1 MFTGTFHIKIS
12 IHKNRVCAAFNAQT
26 AHTQFFQLINLSNT
40 VMRRSEAINFGLK
53 KIIYLKI

>member
-12 IHKNRVCAAFNAQT
+12 IHKNRVCAAFT
-26 AHTQFFQLINLSNT
+26 HKLHKQFFQLINLSNT

-53 KIIYLKI
+53 KSSI